1 MVGKEGVVHRID
13 ALVTALHAGMTT
25 TDVEYL
31 DLAYAPPFSPTW
43 DPILVAAKVLNGR
56 FDGEPVVETDSE
68 EIIGPTKNE

>member
-13 ALVTALHAGMTT
+13 SIVTALHAGMTT

-43 DPILVAAKVLNGR
+43 DPIFVAAKVLNGQ
-56 FDGEPVVETDSE
+56 FDNEPVVEPDPDEMFDS
-68 EIIGPTKNE
+68 TANE